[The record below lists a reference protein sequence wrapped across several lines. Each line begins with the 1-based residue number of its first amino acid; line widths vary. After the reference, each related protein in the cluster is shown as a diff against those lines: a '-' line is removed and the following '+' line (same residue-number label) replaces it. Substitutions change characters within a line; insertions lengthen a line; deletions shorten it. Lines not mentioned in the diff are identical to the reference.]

1 MILEYIILSME
12 FPVKDLLK
20 EIRFKTSRSGGKG
33 GQNVNK
39 VSSKVELN
47 LNISASLLFND
58 EQKQILL
65 QKLANRINSEGIL
78 QIITEEERSQLLNKQ
93 KSLVKLQQLIKN
105 ALNQPAV
112 RKATKPKRSAIESR
126 LKAKHMNALK
136 KISRRDYFKD

>member
-1 MILEYIILSME
+1 LVME
-12 FPVKDLLK
+12 IQVKSLLK
-20 EIRFKTSRSGGKG
+20 EISFKTSRSGGKG

-47 LNISASLLFND
+47 LNISESLIFTG

-65 QKLANRINSEGIL
+65 VKLANKINSDGIL

-105 ALNQPAV
+105 ALYQAPI
-112 RKATKPKRSAIESR
+112 RKTTRPKRSAIESR
-126 LKAKHMNALK
+126 LKSKHMNALK
-136 KISRRDYFKD
+136 KINRRDYFKD

>member
-1 MILEYIILSME
+1 ME
-12 FPVKDLLK
+12 IPVKNLIK
-20 EIRFKTSRSGGKG
+20 EVSFKTSRSGGKG

-47 LNISASLLFND
+47 LNINTSSLFTD

-93 KSLVKLQQLIKN
+93 KSLLKLQQLIKK
-105 ALNQPAV
+105 ALYQPAA
-112 RKATKPKRSAIESR
+112 RKATKPKRSVVENR
-126 LKAKHMNALK
+126 LRAKHMNALK

>member
-1 MILEYIILSME
+1 ME

-93 KSLVKLQQLIKN
+93 KSLVKLQQL
-105 ALNQPAV
+105 
-112 RKATKPKRSAIESR
+112 
-126 LKAKHMNALK
+126 
-136 KISRRDYFKD
+136 